1 MAARDGADGGT
12 GIARRRRERRLRSV
26 VAEARAA
33 VDRSG
38 PGNGDPPLLR
48 QGGHRERRSTEPED
62 SHQDR
67 ERGGVR
73 GALYGYDPEDSSPA
87 SCSHSVLPDDG
98 RRGW

>member
-12 GIARRRRERRLRSV
+12 GSARRRR
-26 VAEARAA
+26 EARAA

-38 PGNGDPPLLR
+38 PGRGDSSLLR

-73 GALYGYDPEDSSPA
+73 DALYG
-87 SCSHSVLPDDG
+87 
-98 RRGW
+98 